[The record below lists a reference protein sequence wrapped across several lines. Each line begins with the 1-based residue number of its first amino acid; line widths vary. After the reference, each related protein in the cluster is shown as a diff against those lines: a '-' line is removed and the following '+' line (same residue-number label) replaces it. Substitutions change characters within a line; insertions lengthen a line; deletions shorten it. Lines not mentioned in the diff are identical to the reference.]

1 MNKQLL
7 FLIFLLPLIGISQN
21 ENFDINSNSLIEYF
35 DKEKDFVGGKILDA
49 EYKPTKKD
57 LELISYIRSDNSVPD
72 VDLVVRYIFF
82 KKDSLIKEIR
92 NEWDIANH
100 NKKLDNK
107 KDIKFRT
114 DLMHFYSILEQSL
127 EKNYGNGIAKGK
139 IPNNLNVD
147 DTYSKEIKWTFE
159 NTIVKLNILMS
170 NIYDKKKSIFPTHKI
185 YLSFQ
190 ATNLE
195 DKPDYRNEELIKRV
209 RKAIKNIENPII
221 NSAEPTFP
229 DCENSKEKIS
239 CMNNKI
245 RDLVIKKLEQ
255 ENIQI
260 TNDTLKVGFMVK
272 IDGKVKPWESSIKS
286 NNKELEK
293 VGLETIKSLPR
304 MIPSYS
310 ARMKQNVSYGNSFFI
325 IIQNN
330 KIKNY
335 E

>member
-1 MNKQLL
+1 MNKTIII
-7 FLIFLLPLIGISQN
+7 LIFLIPIIGFCQ
-21 ENFDINSNSLIEYF
+21 EQDFDINKISLSDYLK
-35 DKEKDFVGGKILDA
+35 KEKEYVGGKILDSDFQT
-49 EYKPTKKD
+49 TKKE
-57 LELISYIRSDNSVPD
+57 LGLISYIRSDGSVED
-72 VDLVVRYIFF
+72 VDLIVRYIFF
-82 KKDSLIKEIR
+82 KQDSLIKEIR

-100 NKKLDNK
+100 NEKLDNK

-114 DLMHFYSILEQSL
+114 DLMNFYLILEQNL
-127 EKNYGNGIAKGK
+127 EKNYGKGIANGK
-139 IPNNLNVD
+139 ILKNLND
-147 DTYSKEIKWTFE
+147 KDTYSKEIKWTFE

-170 NIYDKKKSIFPTHKI
+170 NIYDKKKNIFPTHKI
-185 YLSFQ
+185 YLSLQ
-190 ATNLE
+190 AKNLE
-195 DKPDYRNEELIKRV
+195 NKPDYGNKELIKRKV
-209 RKAIKNIENPII
+209 IPDIENPII

-245 RDLVIKKLEQ
+245 RDLVIKRLEQ

-310 ARMKQNVSYGNSFFI
+310 ERIKKNVSYGNSFFI
-325 IIQNN
+325 IIENN
-330 KIKNY
+330 KVRNY